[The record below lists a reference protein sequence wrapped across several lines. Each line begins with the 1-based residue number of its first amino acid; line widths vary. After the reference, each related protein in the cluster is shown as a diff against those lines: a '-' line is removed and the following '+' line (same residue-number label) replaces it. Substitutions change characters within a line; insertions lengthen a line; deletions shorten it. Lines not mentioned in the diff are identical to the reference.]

1 MGFSQ
6 AQVYQRTRADTCV
19 WNLELSMLAWTLH
32 ESQVTFYCGAGG
44 EVDIDGEGNRVITLL
59 WPDNLIQ

>member
-1 MGFSQ
+1 
-6 AQVYQRTRADTCV
+6 
-19 WNLELSMLAWTLH
+19 MLAWTLH